1 MYLGFWHTKENKQ
14 IVWRRG
20 YLDNLEI
27 MPESIQLTNKLLIL
41 RLAIK
46 IIQYRNYFKYAELTA
61 QSKWLYGLNN
71 ECSNKERLT
80 YNFWVLV

>member
-14 IVWRRG
+14 IVWRQG

-46 IIQYRNYFKYAELTA
+46 IIQYRNYFKYA
-61 QSKWLYGLNN
+61 
-71 ECSNKERLT
+71 
-80 YNFWVLV
+80 